1 MRDAVI
7 VSTARTP
14 IGKAY
19 RGAFN
24 DTQAQMTMTLTMA
37 GLQTTVDAQQAQ
49 IEAQQERITQL
60 EENEFRGG
68 GVPSFTPL
76 PPQAAQKEAPAPSD
90 GGVESIAQVCRLFQ

>member
-24 DTQAQMTMTLTMA
+24 DTQAQTLGGHAIAHAVDRA
-37 GLQTTVDAQQAQ
+37 GID
-49 IEAQQERITQL
+49 
-60 EENEFRGG
+60 
-68 GVPSFTPL
+68 P
-76 PPQAAQKEAPAPSD
+76 AAT
-90 GGVESIAQVCRLFQ
+90 